1 MAIVAE
7 EGIESFNAER
17 LELRSGLESD
27 ELARHYTS
35 AASCLYDAY
44 DEVSRSIHADFALAF
59 AAEPSW
65 YDGLA
70 LAGRT
75 LLERLGRASRR
86 GALLLRRGARAAT
99 TSWPA
104 CRADSRRRLV
114 ELFVAELRRRCDN
127 EVPRMQLELLI
138 GAAFQAI
145 ASAVNG
151 GNITE
156 LPGMMPELTSRAYVF
171 QPAAA

>member
-1 MAIVAE
+1 VAIVAE

-27 ELARHYTS
+27 ELARHYAS
-35 AASCLYDAY
+35 AAGCLYDAY

-75 LLERLGRASRR
+75 LLERLAEHPDEARFCFVEVLR
-86 GALLLRRGARAAT
+86 GDHELARM
-99 TSWPA
+99 
-104 CRADSRRRLV
+104 RADSRRRLV
-114 ELFVAELRRRCDN
+114 ELFVSELRRRCDN